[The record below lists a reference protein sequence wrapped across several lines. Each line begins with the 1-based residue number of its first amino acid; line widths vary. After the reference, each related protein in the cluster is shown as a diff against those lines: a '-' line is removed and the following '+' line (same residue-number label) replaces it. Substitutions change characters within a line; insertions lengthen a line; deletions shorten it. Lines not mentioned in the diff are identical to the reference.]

1 MLDSAAQSAT
11 DVTVLSIA
19 AAAAAA
25 AATARLHNPLLDP
38 QLLADEAVSTAPKS
52 QNMTAPARPVADTS
66 TLATCEVGPASL
78 EPSSASDGIPY
89 TPTTSASQPWGEL
102 TYSHENLAPIAPM
115 SVHDDLL
122 HSGCPSTPVKGG
134 YRMEIGGR
142 NEYRSKHSRARF
154 NAARRKEVQEVRK
167 LGACI
172 RCRILR
178 KTCSMGQPCDTC
190 RKVLSPRVWRSG
202 CVRTKLSEQLD
213 LYTAGVQ
220 VVLAQN
226 RINSVKSSVPLANN
240 GVVVEIHHF
249 PEVPTRL
256 VLQVLQIKAEEE
268 HSAEARVVMLDN
280 DRQDVPNRLETY
292 MRKTIS
298 AYLEREPSAFVR
310 STLQTAEDIVAQ
322 TNDELLQRAL
332 EFWVLVEILDR
343 ERQWKIE
350 VKPALGSDVQGA
362 AITEE
367 KDPEGYSTVCL
378 QLAAA
383 TERRAA
389 ATGMNLLANMQRKLQ
404 DSKKKL
410 DYGIYFG
417 TLILL
422 NCIEKSTWTF
432 KAWSQESLRP
442 MWPLEREPASFTQQ
456 GYHLA
461 HGLRMLLGIRKVL
474 PRTFRRE
481 SDGILCVDDQ
491 DAIMV
496 QFFETINLDC
506 ELGH

>member
-1 MLDSAAQSAT
+1 
-11 DVTVLSIA
+11 
-19 AAAAAA
+19 
-25 AATARLHNPLLDP
+25 
-38 QLLADEAVSTAPKS
+38 
-52 QNMTAPARPVADTS
+52 
-66 TLATCEVGPASL
+66 
-78 EPSSASDGIPY
+78 
-89 TPTTSASQPWGEL
+89 
-102 TYSHENLAPIAPM
+102 
-115 SVHDDLL
+115 
-122 HSGCPSTPVKGG
+122 
-134 YRMEIGGR
+134 
-142 NEYRSKHSRARF
+142 
-154 NAARRKEVQEVRK
+154 
-167 LGACI
+167 
-172 RCRILR
+172 
-178 KTCSMGQPCDTC
+178 MGQPCDTC